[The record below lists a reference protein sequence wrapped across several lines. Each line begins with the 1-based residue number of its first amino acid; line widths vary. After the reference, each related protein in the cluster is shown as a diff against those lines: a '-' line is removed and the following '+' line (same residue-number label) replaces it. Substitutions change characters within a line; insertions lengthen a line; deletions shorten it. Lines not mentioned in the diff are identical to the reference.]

1 MESTIRLGVAAL
13 VMGVVVAGAG
23 ATEASAQVVGTFRW
37 QLAPFCNV
45 VTLRVERKSASLF
58 ELSGTDDRCGAPE
71 QASANGSAHVNP
83 SGTASISLTV
93 IRPDGIPVA
102 STASISLVTLS
113 GTWSDEYGNSGAF
126 TFNPPGVGGSPRQ
139 VTLRGNY
146 GIIFNAAAAFQDDT
160 SAFSF
165 GRPLPVAPL
174 VPAANIIPLAG
185 PPTANC
191 PGSFDNPQAAPGHLC
206 IYERIRGN
214 TQFFGVLDSRSVPN
228 LAERTGATMF
238 VRSNAAGQAFAMGKW
253 AVTIP

>member
-1 MESTIRLGVAAL
+1 MIAKTWLAFVG
-13 VMGVVVAGAG
+13 VVAGVAVG
-23 ATEASAQVVGTFRW
+23 ATEASAQVLGNFRW

-45 VTLRVERKSASLF
+45 VTLRVERQGALYQ
-58 ELSGTDDRCGAPE
+58 LSGTDDRCGDPLA
-71 QASANGSAHVNP
+71 AAANGSAHVNP
-83 SGTASISLTV
+83 NGTASIALTV

-102 STASISLVTLS
+102 SSASISLVTLS

-146 GIIFNAAAAFQDDT
+146 GIIFNAAAAGQDDT

-165 GRPLPVAPL
+165 GRTLPAAPL
-174 VPAANIIPLAG
+174 VPAANILQFGAAA
-185 PPTANC
+185 TLNC
-191 PGSFDNPQAAPGHLC
+191 PGSFDDPQALPGQLC

-214 TQFFGVLDSRSVPN
+214 ASLVAVLDSRSVPN
-228 LAERTGATMF
+228 VADRTGATMF
-238 VRSNAAGQAFAMGKW
+238 VRSTAAGQAFAMGKW